1 VREGKSYGTII
12 VPTGLDQ
19 ATASLLAAT
28 IESIERVGPFKC
40 KIKLSAF
47 EDIREERKKKIIK
60 RAKEILSEI
69 TAEEWSGS
77 LEALKEI
84 TEVKKREIVS
94 YGEEKIPAGPDVEKS
109 REIILVEGRADVNV
123 LLKAGYG
130 NVISIEGGNIPKS
143 VVELTKRKDKVTV
156 LLDGDTAGDKLLK
169 TVLERCKVDYI
180 ARAPKGKEVEE
191 LTPSEVRRIL
201 RNKEE
206 VERVI
211 SKLHIPKLSKE
222 EREKAL
228 TIAENIY
235 GKLKAVFLDG
245 KWKIIGETPIVDM
258 MKELDKTPETKI
270 IIMDGVI
277 TQRVLDKAYSK
288 GIRRIIGQRIGEIEK
303 KPGDIEILTTEELK
317 EDT

>member
-1 VREGKSYGTII
+1 MREGKSYGTII

-47 EDIREERKKKIIK
+47 EDIREERKKRIIK

>member
-94 YGEEKIPAGPDVEKS
+94 YGEEKIPAGTDVEKS

>member
-1 VREGKSYGTII
+1 MREGKSYGTII

-94 YGEEKIPAGPDVEKS
+94 YGEEKIPAGTDVEKS

>member
-47 EDIREERKKKIIK
+47 EDIREERKKRIIK

>member
-1 VREGKSYGTII
+1 MREGKSYGTII